1 MGSFEKAKGS
11 GDWWIRYSDQFG
23 HIHREKVGPKS
34 LAQKAYAKRK
44 TQIREGLFFPEKLGQ
59 RKDML
64 FKDMAKLYLEEHSK
78 VNKRSYP
85 SDCHVMVRLKQAF
98 GEKALSE
105 ITVQDVERLK
115 GRIAQEVSVATVNRH
130 LALLSGVF
138 NKALAW
144 KKTKANPVSEVK
156 KFKENNE
163 RTRYLTEE
171 EEPRLKAVFPEEHWS
186 KVEIAYNT
194 GLRRGEQFNLKWTD
208 VNFHA
213 RTITIQDSKNG
224 EKGYVKMNDRV
235 IEILRNLPSRLKS
248 EWVFPSETG
257 DTPLNANNFINRVFD
272 PALKDKKAKISDFR
286 WHDLRH
292 TFGSRLAMAAV
303 DLRTI
308 QELMRHKTIKMTLR
322 YTHLSPTHTLE
333 AVNKL
338 CLTNQVGSTRT
349 STEENERMAG
359 GA

>member
-1 MGSFEKAKGS
+1 MGLFEKAKGS
-11 GDWWIRYSDQFG
+11 GQWWIRYADQYG

-34 LAQKAYAKRK
+34 LAQKAYEKRK
-44 TQIREGLFFPEKLGQ
+44 TQIREGMFFSEKLGQ

-64 FKDMAKLYLEEHSK
+64 FKDMAKLYLEDHSK

-85 SDCHVMVRLKQAF
+85 SDCYVMVRLKQAF

-115 GRIAQEVSVATVNRH
+115 GRIAQEVAVATVNRH

-144 KKTKANPVSEVK
+144 KKTKANPVSGVK

-171 EEPRLKAVFPEEHWS
+171 EEPRLKAVFPEEHWL

-194 GLRRGEQFNLKWTD
+194 GMRRGEQFNLKWSD
-208 VNFHA
+208 VNFHS
-213 RTITIQDSKNG
+213 RTIAIRIPKSG
-224 EKGYVKMNDRV
+224 EREYVKMNDRV
-235 IEILRNLPSRLKS
+235 MEILRNLPSRLKS

-257 DTPLNANNFINRVFD
+257 NTPLNPNNFINRVLQ
-272 PALKDKKAKISDFR
+272 PALKEAKLKDFR

-292 TFGSRLAMAAV
+292 TFGSRLAMAGV

-338 CLTNQVGSTRT
+338 CLTNQASGT
-349 STEENERMAG
+349 STSTSENGRLAD
-359 GA
+359 AV

>member
-1 MGSFEKAKGS
+1 MGLFEKVKGS
-11 GDWWIRYSDQFG
+11 GQWWIRYADQYG

-34 LAQKAYAKRK
+34 LAQKAYEKRK
-44 TQIREGLFFPEKLGQ
+44 TQIREGMFFSEKLGQ
-59 RKDML
+59 RRDML
-64 FKDMAKLYLEEHSK
+64 FKDMAKLYLEDHSK

-85 SDCHVMVRLKQAF
+85 SDCYVMVRLEQAF

-115 GRIAQEVSVATVNRH
+115 GRLAQEVSVATVNRH

-144 KKTKANPVSEVK
+144 KKTKANPVSGVK

-194 GLRRGEQFNLKWTD
+194 GLRRGEQFNLRWSD
-208 VNFHA
+208 VNFHS
-213 RTITIQDSKNG
+213 RTITIRIPKSG
-224 EKGYVKMNDRV
+224 EKEHVKMNDRV
-235 IEILRNLPSRLKS
+235 IEILRGLPSRLKG
-248 EWVFPSETG
+248 EWVFPSKTG
-257 DTPLNANNFINRVFD
+257 KSPLNANNFVNRVFE
-272 PALKDKKAKISDFR
+272 PALEEAKIRDFR

-292 TFGSRLAMAAV
+292 TFGSRLIMAGV
-303 DLRTI
+303 DLRTV

-322 YTHLSPTHTLE
+322 YTHLSPSHTLE

-338 CLTNQVGSTRT
+338 CLTNQASGTKSG
-349 STEENERMAG
+349 TEEKERFAG
-359 GA
+359 EV

>member
-1 MGSFEKAKGS
+1 MRGIFKKVNGS
-11 GDWWIRYSDQFG
+11 GQWWRRYADQYG
-23 HIHREKVGPKS
+23 HIHREKVGPKG
-34 LAQKAYAKRK
+34 LAKKVYEKRK
-44 TQIREGLFFPEKLGQ
+44 TLIRDGMFFPEKLGQ
-59 RKDML
+59 KKDML

-78 VNKRSYP
+78 VNKRSYVT
-85 SDCHVMVRLKQAF
+85 DVYYMRRLTKSF

-115 GRIAQEVSVATVNRH
+115 GRLAQEIAVATVNRH

-138 NKALAW
+138 NKAFAW
-144 KKTKANPVSEVK
+144 KKTKANPVREVK

-171 EEPRLKAVFPEEHWS
+171 EEPLLKAEFPEEHWS

-194 GLRRGEQFNLKWTD
+194 GMRRGEQFNLRWSD
-208 VNFHA
+208 VDFHSH
-213 RTITIQDSKNG
+213 TIAIRIPKSG
-224 EKGYVKMNDRV
+224 EKEHVKMNDRV
-235 IEILRNLPSRLKS
+235 TEILRSLPSRLKS

-257 DTPLNANNFINRVFD
+257 NTPLNANNFINRVLE
-272 PALKDKKAKISDFR
+272 PALKEARISDFR

-292 TFGSRLAMAAV
+292 TFGSRLIMAGV
-303 DLRTI
+303 DLRTV

-338 CLTNQVGSTRT
+338 CLTNQATSTRT
-349 STEENERMAG
+349 STSENERLAG
-359 GA
+359 AV

>member
-1 MGSFEKAKGS
+1 MRGVFEKIKGS
-11 GDWWIRYSDQFG
+11 GKWWICYADQYG
-23 HIHREKVGPKS
+23 HMHREKVGPKG
-34 LAQKAYAKRK
+34 LAKKAYEKRK
-44 TQIREGLFFPEKLGQ
+44 TQIREGMFFPEKLGQ
-59 RKDML
+59 KKDML

-78 VNKRSYP
+78 VNKRSYVT
-85 SDCHVMVRLKQAF
+85 DVYYMRRLTQSF

-115 GRIAQEVSVATVNRH
+115 GRLAQEIAVATVNRH

-138 NKALAW
+138 SKALAW
-144 KKTKANPVSEVK
+144 KKTKANPVREVK

-171 EEPRLKAVFPEEHWS
+171 EEPLLKAEFPEEHWS

-194 GLRRGEQFNLKWTD
+194 GMRRGEQFNLKWSD
-208 VNFHA
+208 VNFHS
-213 RTITIQDSKNG
+213 RTIAIRIPKSG
-224 EKGYVKMNDRV
+224 EKEYVKMNDRV
-235 IEILRNLPSRLKS
+235 MEILRSLPSRLKS

-257 DTPLNANNFINRVFD
+257 NTPLNANNFINRVLQ
-272 PALKDKKAKISDFR
+272 PALKEAKLNDFR

-292 TFGSRLAMAAV
+292 TFGSRLAMAGV

-338 CLTNQVGSTRT
+338 CLTNQAT
-349 STEENERMAG
+349 STSTSTGENVRLAG
-359 GA
+359 EA

>member
-1 MGSFEKAKGS
+1 MRGLFEKVKGS
-11 GDWWIRYSDQFG
+11 GQWWIRYADQYG

-34 LAQKAYAKRK
+34 LANKAYAKRK
-44 TQIREGLFFPEKLGQ
+44 TQIREGLFFSEKLGQ

-64 FKDMAKLYLEEHSK
+64 FKDMAKLYLEDHSK
-78 VNKRSYP
+78 VNKRSYVT
-85 SDCHVMVRLKQAF
+85 DCYYMRRLTQAF

-144 KKTKANPVSEVK
+144 KKTKANPVSGVK

-171 EEPRLKAVFPEEHWS
+171 EEPLLKAVFPEEHWS

-194 GLRRGEQFNLKWTD
+194 GMRRGEQFNLRWSD
-208 VNFHA
+208 VNFHS
-213 RTITIQDSKNG
+213 RTIAIRIPKSG
-224 EKGYVKMNDRV
+224 EKEYVKMNDRV
-235 IEILRNLPSRLKS
+235 MEILRNHPSRLKS

-257 DTPLNANNFINRVFD
+257 NTPLNPNNFINRVLE
-272 PALKDKKAKISDFR
+272 PALKEAKLKDFR

-292 TFGSRLAMAAV
+292 TFGSRLIMAGV
-303 DLRTI
+303 DLRTV

-338 CLTNQVGSTRT
+338 CLTNQAT
-349 STEENERMAG
+349 STSTSTSKNERLAD
-359 GA
+359 AV

>member
-1 MGSFEKAKGS
+1 MGLFEKVKGS
-11 GDWWIRYSDQFG
+11 GEWWIRYADQYS

-34 LAQKAYAKRK
+34 LAQKAYEKRK
-44 TQIREGLFFPEKLGQ
+44 TDIREGKFFPEKLGQ
-59 RKDML
+59 RRDML
-64 FKDMAKLYLEEHSK
+64 FRDVAKLYLEDHSK

-85 SDCHVMVRLKQAF
+85 TDCYNMRRLTQTF

-105 ITVQDVERLK
+105 IGPQDVEKFKARLK
-115 GRIAQEVSVATVNRH
+115 KEVSIATTNRH
-130 LALLSGVF
+130 LGLLTGVF
-138 NKALAW
+138 NKAIEW
-144 KKTKANPVSEVK
+144 KKTDKNPFKKVK

-163 RTRYLTEE
+163 RVRYLAEE
-171 EEPRLKAVFPEEHWS
+171 EESRLQVVFPEEHWS

-194 GLRRGEQFNLKWTD
+194 GLRRGEQFNLRWPD
-208 VNFHA
+208 VNFHS
-213 RTITIQDSKNG
+213 RTITIPNPKSG
-224 EKGYVKMNDRV
+224 EREYVKMNDRV
-235 IEILRNLPSRLKS
+235 MEILRNLPSRLKS

-257 DTPLNANNFINRVFD
+257 DTPLNANNFINRVFG
-272 PALKDKKAKISDFR
+272 PALKEAKITDFR

-292 TFGSRLAMAAV
+292 TFGSRLVMAGV
-303 DLRTI
+303 DLRTV

-338 CLTNQVGSTRT
+338 CLTNQAGGTRT
-349 STEENERMAG
+349 STGKNERLAG